1 MIQIEKDYKLH
12 MRQKGFFGETKT
24 VTNRTFC
31 GVSQA
36 DIDKQVYESENRLL
50 EDSNVLSAWYTEVEE

>member
-1 MIQIEKDYKLH
+1 MIEKTYKLH

-50 EDSNVLSAWYTEVEE
+50 EDSNVLSAWYTEVAE